1 MVGWRRELRTAHSGP
16 HDGRDLAEGE
26 RVLGADQHAQLGDG
40 ARRGEV
46 RPELEGA
53 AEVAEVLLGLAVLA
67 PPPLELVGAPDLPRR
82 VHRSL
87 PLTPAATGAPSPR
100 GGGGARCGVRGRGG
114 DAAVCRRRT
123 RARARARPRARAR
136 ARARAHVHRG
146 AAAVVQPAGRGAECG
161 GTRVIGVE
169 GEAVQRLGAIGLH
182 LTVRPE
188 EKRREL
194 AMVPRLRVHCA
205 QPGEARKASARQLKA
220 PEQRRSVHGAVAQAA
235 RARRARIAR
244 RHDATAIGGRR
255 KITVKGL

>member
-1 MVGWRRELRTAHSGP
+1 MEGQRVAGSPLLTSRRGGAGGPERAGAGPSLVGWRRELRTAHSGP
-16 HDGRDLAEGE
+16 HDGRDLAEGD

-53 AEVAEVLLGLAVLA
+53 AEVAEVLLSLAVLA
-67 PPPLELVGAPDLPRR
+67 PPPLELVGAPDLPPR
-82 VHRSL
+82 VHVSL

-100 GGGGARCGVRGRGG
+100 GGRGVRCGVRGRGG
-114 DAAVCRRRT
+114 DAAVCRR
-123 RARARARPRARAR
+123 RAR

-146 AAAVVQPAGRGAECG
+146 AAAVVQPAGRRAECG

-194 AMVPRLRVHCA
+194 ALVPRLRVHCA

-220 PEQRRSVHGAVAQAA
+220 PE
-235 RARRARIAR
+235 
-244 RHDATAIGGRR
+244 
-255 KITVKGL
+255 